1 MSARI
6 SSLVWTA
13 AVMRSLTHVM
23 MTHTHK
29 FTVLCGG
36 SMNKLLTQFF
46 FLITLFEKIDLE
58 L

>member
-13 AVMRSLTHVM
+13 AVMSLTHVM

-29 FTVLCGG
+29 CTVLCGG

-46 FLITLFEKIDLE
+46 LITLFEKIDLE